1 MTKQLQTSA
10 GPMTT
15 LAALAP
21 ASAKPGANARLS
33 RNIFSSINAKVLYL
47 ASRFFLPPVILAN
60 ITLEEYGLWSLCFI
74 LIAWLGMGAFGISNV
89 YVRYVAQYHASGQT
103 QQIGALLSTGVTL
116 VSAFAVLVLV
126 SLWWSLPAILSALDV
141 PAAQQDQ
148 AFVLVFGCVMV
159 FMLDLSL
166 GAFVY
171 VLAGLQQIVQQNRI
185 WIASF
190 LLETVLV
197 VAFMLSGAGVQ
208 GLLYAFAL
216 RYALSTLLS
225 IWMCY
230 RHLPGLKI
238 SVRLFNREHL
248 ALFCRFGGI
257 LQLSGLL
264 GMFLRSVERLV
275 AGMFI
280 NVQAAGLFDVAEKMP
295 IMATSIPSSINAAC
309 LPAATE
315 LHVQGRQRE
324 FDELYL
330 RSARHINLITG
341 LMMGFMAAFASPLIT
356 AWLGVNA
363 GFAAAPF
370 ILACFTLPFQLNV
383 LTGPASTVFRSIGKP
398 RHELIYPLL
407 QLLLVLLL
415 VAAGFWLVG
424 VNNEVIAVTVA
435 IAMIVS
441 ALVYLVYTNRYLCI
455 SQIQFC
461 RQVLL
466 PGVVPYVTGFAIV
479 GLLQS
484 WVHSVALDRIG
495 CALVILVAGGIYVA
509 VQACLNWAWLLTDSE
524 KHFARDR
531 LRALLGRITSA

>member
-1 MTKQLQTSA
+1 MNNQLQTSA
-10 GPMTT
+10 GPIATHAAISSTT
-15 LAALAP
+15 
-21 ASAKPGANARLS
+21 AKPVANARLA

-103 QQIGALLSTGVTL
+103 QKIGALLSTGVTM
-116 VSAFAVLVLV
+116 VSAFAVLILIA
-126 SLWWSLPAILSALDV
+126 LWWSLPALLSALDV
-141 PAAQQDQ
+141 PTAQQDQ
-148 AFVLVFGCVMV
+148 AFVLLFGCVTV
-159 FMLDLSL
+159 FMLDLSW
-166 GAFVY
+166 GSFVY

-185 WIASF
+185 WIVSF

-197 VAFMLSGAGVQ
+197 VGFMLSGVGVH

-216 RYALSTLLS
+216 RYVLSTLLS

-230 RHLPGLKI
+230 RRLPDLKV

-248 ALFCRFGGI
+248 SLFCRFGGI

-264 GMFLRSVERLV
+264 GMFLRSVERLI
-275 AGMFI
+275 AGIFI

-315 LHVQGRQRE
+315 LHVQGKQRE

-341 LMMGFMAAFASPLIT
+341 VMMGFMAAFASPLIT
-356 AWLGVNA
+356 AWLGVDA
-363 GFAAAPF
+363 GFVAAPF

-407 QLLLVLLL
+407 QLLLVVVL
-415 VAAGFWLVG
+415 VAVGFWLIG
-424 VNNEVIAVTVA
+424 VNNEVIAVSVA
-435 IAMIVS
+435 LAMVAS
-441 ALVYLVYTNRYLCI
+441 ALVYLVYTNRYLGI
-455 SQIQFC
+455 SQHHFC
-461 RQVLL
+461 RRVLL
-466 PGVVPYVTGFAIV
+466 PGMVPYATGFTILCV
-479 GLLQS
+479 LQS
-484 WVHSVALDRIG
+484 WVHSVAFDRIG
-495 CALVILVAGGIYVA
+495 SALVILAAGVLYLA
-509 VQACLNWAWLLTDSE
+509 VQGCLSWTWLLTTSE
-524 KHFARDR
+524 KTFAKERSS
-531 LRALLGRITSA
+531 ALLGRIWRA

>member
-10 GPMTT
+10 GPMTA
-15 LAALAP
+15 LAAIAP
-21 ASAKPGANARLS
+21 ATAKSGVNARLT

-103 QQIGALLSTGVTL
+103 QKIGALLSTGVTVVSTFAILIL
-116 VSAFAVLVLV
+116 VA
-126 SLWWSLPAILSALDV
+126 LWWTLPAILGALDV

-148 AFVLVFGCVMV
+148 AFVLVFGCVAV
-159 FMLDLSL
+159 FMLDLSW
-166 GAFVY
+166 GSFVY

-197 VAFMLSGAGVQ
+197 VAFMVSGAGVQ

-230 RHLPGLKI
+230 RQLPGLKV

-264 GMFLRSVERLV
+264 GMFLRSVERLI

-280 NVQAAGLFDVAEKMP
+280 GVQAAGLFDVAEKMP

-324 FDELYL
+324 FGELYV

-341 LMMGFMAAFASPLIT
+341 VMMGFMAAFASPLIT

-398 RHELIYPLL
+398 SHELIYPLL
-407 QLLLVLLL
+407 QLLLVVLL
-415 VAAGFWLVG
+415 VAGGFWLVG
-424 VNNEVIAVTVA
+424 VSNEVIAVTVA

-441 ALVYLVYTNRYLCI
+441 ALAYLVYTNRYLGI
-455 SQIQFC
+455 GHIHFC
-461 RQVLL
+461 RHVLL
-466 PGVVPYVTGFAIV
+466 PGLVPYATGFAIL

-484 WVHSVALDRIG
+484 WVHSVALDRSG
-495 CALVILVAGGIYVA
+495 SALVILATGVLYLT
-509 VQACLNWAWLLTDSE
+509 VQACLSWVWLLTESE
-524 KHFARDR
+524 KHFAKDR
-531 LRALLGRITSA
+531 ISTLFGRVPCA

>member
-1 MTKQLQTSA
+1 MTQLT
-10 GPMTT
+10 
-15 LAALAP
+15 
-21 ASAKPGANARLS
+21 

-103 QQIGALLSTGVTL
+103 QRIGALLSTGVTL
-116 VSAFAVLVLV
+116 VSCFAALVLV
-126 SLWWSLPAILSALDV
+126 SLWWSLPAILGALDV

-148 AFVLVFGCVMV
+148 AFVLAFGCVAV
-159 FMLDLSL
+159 FMLDLSW
-166 GAFVY
+166 GSFVY

-190 LLETVLV
+190 LLETVMVLV
-197 VAFMLSGAGVQ
+197 FMVSGVGVK

-216 RYALSTLLS
+216 RYALSILLS

-230 RHLPGLKI
+230 RHLPGLSI
-238 SVRLFNREHL
+238 SPRLFNREHL
-248 ALFCRFGGI
+248 SLFCRFGGI
-257 LQLSGLL
+257 LQLSGLF
-264 GMFLRSVERLV
+264 GMFLRSVEKLI
-275 AGMFI
+275 AGVFI
-280 NVQAAGLFDVAEKMP
+280 GVQAAGLFDVAEKMP

-315 LHVQGRQRE
+315 LHVQGKQRE
-324 FDELYL
+324 FDQLYL
-330 RSARHINLITG
+330 RSARHINMISG
-341 LMMGFMAAFASPLIT
+341 AMMGFMAAFASPLIT

-407 QLLLVLLL
+407 QLLLVVLL
-415 VAAGFWLVG
+415 VAGGFWLLG
-424 VNNEVIAVTVA
+424 VSNEVIAVTVA
-435 IAMIVS
+435 IAMVAS
-441 ALVYLVYTNRYLCI
+441 ALVYLAYTNLYLGI
-455 SQIQFC
+455 RQMHFC

-466 PGVVPYVTGFAIV
+466 PGLAPYAIGFAMLC
-479 GLLQS
+479 LLQP
-484 WVHSVALDRIG
+484 WIQNVALDRIG
-495 CALVILVAGGIYVA
+495 CALVILVAGSVYVA
-509 VQACLNWAWLLTDSE
+509 VLGCLGWTWLLTESE
-524 KHFARDR
+524 KQFARDR
-531 LRALLGRITSA
+531 FGVLQGRVVPA